1 MSPTSCWIESF
12 AGLARLAPEDRDRLA
27 DRAQVIKLP
36 AGATVFSPGAPCGV
50 YLLVQEGSVRVQMI
64 ADTGREIVLYRVRRG
79 ESCVLTTACLLG
91 EDVYSAE
98 GIVEEPTVG
107 IAVPAALFDELIGR
121 SDAFRRFVFAGYGR
135 RVAEILATM
144 QAAVFHRIDARLA
157 RHLAAREPGPIE
169 VTHQDLAVEL
179 GTAREVVSRHL
190 KAFEKRGLVRLG
202 RGSVEVVD
210 RPGLIRFADLDD
222 RGLAVHREVIEIAPR
237 GALPVT

>member
-1 MSPTSCWIESF
+1 MNAASSWIADF
-12 AGLARLAPEDRDRLA
+12 DGLQRLAPEDRALLA
-27 DRAQVIKLP
+27 ARAQRMELP

-50 YLLVQEGSVRVQMI
+50 YLLVLTGSVRVQMI

-91 EDVYSAE
+91 EEAYSAE
-98 GIVEEPTVG
+98 GVVEEPTVG
-107 IAVPAALFDELIGR
+107 IAVPAPVFDDLIAR

-135 RVAEILATM
+135 RVADILATM
-144 QAAVFHRIDARLA
+144 QAAVFHRVDARLA
-157 RHLAAREPGPIE
+157 RHLVERAGGPLD

-202 RGSVEVVD
+202 RGTVEVVD
-210 RPGLIRFADLDD
+210 RLGLQRLAAAAD
-222 RGLAVHREVIEIAPR
+222 
-237 GALPVT
+237 

>member
-1 MSPTSCWIESF
+1 MPPQSSWIDAF
-12 AGLARLAPEDRDRLA
+12 AGLSRLAPADRDRLA
-27 DRAQVIKLP
+27 ERAQVTALP
-36 AGATVFSPGAPCGV
+36 TGTTVFSPGAPCGV
-50 YLLVQEGSVRVQMI
+50 YLLVLEGSVRVQMI

-98 GIVEEPTVG
+98 GIVEEPTLGV
-107 IAVPAALFDELIGR
+107 AVPVAVFDELIAR

-157 RHLAAREPGPIE
+157 RHLAARGPGPIE

-179 GTAREVVSRHL
+179 GTAREVISRHL
-190 KAFEKRGLVRLG
+190 KAFEKRGVVRLG
-202 RGSVEVVD
+202 RGAVEVVD
-210 RPGLIRFADLDD
+210 RAGLMRYADLED
-222 RGLAVHREVIEIAPR
+222 RPGPDHREVIGETVAR
-237 GALPVT
+237 SAPVT

>member
-1 MSPTSCWIESF
+1 MPPVSSWIESF
-12 AGLARLAPEDRDRLA
+12 AGLMRLTPD
-27 DRAQVIKLP
+27 DRAHLSERASVMSLP
-36 AGATVFSPGAPCGV
+36 TGATVFSPGAPCGV
-50 YLLVQEGSVRVQMI
+50 YLLVLEGSVRVQMI

-107 IAVPAALFDELIGR
+107 IAVPGGLFDDLIAR

-157 RHLAAREPGPIE
+157 RHLAARDPGPIE
-169 VTHQDLAVEL
+169 VTHQELAVEL
-179 GTAREVVSRHL
+179 GTAREVISRHL

-202 RGSVEVVD
+202 RGAVEVCD
-210 RPGLIRFADLDD
+210 RAGLMRFAELDD
-222 RGLAVHREVIEIAPR
+222 RSSSDHREVIESASTR
-237 GALPVT
+237 ALPVT

>member
-1 MSPTSCWIESF
+1 MTIASSWIVGFE
-12 AGLARLAPEDRDRLA
+12 GLARLAAA
-27 DRAQVIKLP
+27 DRALLAERSQTMDLP
-36 AGATVFSPGAPCGV
+36 PGAVVFSPGSPCGV
-50 YLLVQEGSVRVQMI
+50 YLLVLDGSIRVQMI

-91 EDVYSAE
+91 EEVYAAE
-98 GIVEEPTVG
+98 GVVEEPTVG
-107 IAVPAALFDELIGR
+107 VAVPAPVFDELMGR

-135 RVAEILATM
+135 RVADILATM

-157 RHLAAREPGPIE
+157 RHLAARGGGTLD

-202 RGSVEVVD
+202 RGTVEVVE
-210 RPGLIRFADLDD
+210 PA
-222 RGLAVHREVIEIAPR
+222 
-237 GALPVT
+237 ALRRLGESVD